1 MERCI
6 QVEKSQ
12 VNDDMLELRMWRD
25 GNIMHGN
32 CLEDMNKLKAERD
45 EARRMYCD
53 LVSKDIYHRTA
64 GATCK
69 TAANNLKWDCYKKK
83 KENNDGTASR
93 ATLCRKKCRKKENT
107 NE

>member
-1 MERCI
+1 MT
-6 QVEKSQ
+6 KK
-12 VNDDMLELRMWRD
+12 ELITSILNASIEISR
-25 GNIMHGN
+25 
-32 CLEDMNKLKAERD
+32 LTKERD

-83 KENNDGTASR
+83 K
-93 ATLCRKKCRKKENT
+93 KENT
-107 NE
+107 NG